1 MLDMSSEGGAKHIL
15 IVDDDPNIRRFLA
28 ESLRLHGYE
37 VKSFA
42 DAEAALLELD
52 NHNFD
57 LALLDILL
65 PGTNGLQL
73 CRKLRSLPSTRELPV
88 IMMTAFYKQ
97 ADHIRDARE
106 QYGATDYLLKPF
118 PLKTLHEKIDAL
130 VGAPTTSSDSG
141 RLSVEGSLSETDL
154 PRILHNLYSLRATG
168 LLHLENNNVKKVV
181 YIRNGYPIFVRSNL
195 VREFLGQMLLRTG
208 HLSEETLETSL
219 EVAKQSNQRHG
230 MALIEMGLIT
240 PHQLNDVLRSQI
252 LEKLLDTFSWQG
264 GSYRFVQARE
274 FKQGIT
280 SIDLSPANLI
290 LQGLRDYAGREQVL
304 KILEPHLD
312 SYLQQAENP
321 LYRFQEIELS
331 ANEQRILASCQGS
344 MTLTEVLKRHLLSR
358 KEAEPLL
365 AALLST
371 GILVGRVEPELTSGA
386 AECDEPESLRSR
398 RETFLKDYAWMME
411 QDYFTLLGVSESD
424 SREQVRKSYHNLVKK
439 YHPDRFFEQDV
450 LLDLKDKV
458 NALFQR
464 ISEAHETLCDAT
476 AKARYDCERKGE
488 RPRTTSLETILQAET
503 AFQKGMRHFK
513 SKKYSEAKKD
523 FTEALELSPKEAEY
537 LMYQAWSAYK
547 ADPRSTDVLINTRKK
562 LMQAIELNPKLS
574 LAHLYLG
581 YVCKDEGNEKE
592 AQRRFERAIQC
603 NPNCTEA
610 LRELRLMNMRKEKA
624 EKDKKGLFGKMFN

>member
-1 MLDMSSEGGAKHIL
+1 MSSEGGTKHIL

-37 VKSFA
+37 VHSFA

-52 NHNFD
+52 NHDFK

-73 CRKLRSLPSTRELPV
+73 CRQLRALPKTRELPV

-118 PLKTLHEKIDAL
+118 PLKTLHEKIGAL
-130 VGAPTTSSDSG
+130 IGPPTTSADPG
-141 RLSVEGSLSETDL
+141 RLSVEGSLLETDL

-168 LLHLENNNVKKVV
+168 LLHLENNKVKKVV

-195 VREFLGQMLLRTG
+195 VREFLGQMLVRTG
-208 HLSEETLETSL
+208 HLDNETLEKSL
-219 EVAKQSNQRHG
+219 EIAKQNNQRHG

-240 PHQLNDVLRSQI
+240 PHQLNDILRSQV

-264 GSYRFVQARE
+264 GSYRFMQARE
-274 FKQGIT
+274 FKQGVT

-290 LQGLRDYAGREQVL
+290 LQGLREYASREQVL
-304 KILEPHLD
+304 KILGPYLD
-312 SYLQQAENP
+312 SYLQQAESP
-321 LYRFQEIELS
+321 LYRFQEIQLS

-344 MTLTEVLKRHLLSR
+344 TTLSEVLNQHLLSR

-365 AALLST
+365 ATLLST
-371 GILVGRVEPELTSGA
+371 GILVGRAEPELA
-386 AECDEPESLRSR
+386 ADSRECSETESLRAR

-411 QDYFTLLGVSESD
+411 QDYFTLLGVSESAT
-424 SREQVRKSYHNLVKK
+424 REQVRKSYYNLVKQ

-450 LLDLKDKV
+450 LPDLKDKV

-476 AKARYDCERKGE
+476 AKARYDCERKGKLSSS
-488 RPRTTSLETILQAET
+488 TTNLETILRAET
-503 AFQKGMRHFK
+503 AFQKGMFLFRN
-513 SKKYSEAKKD
+513 KKYNEAKTA
-523 FTEALELSPKEAEY
+523 FAEALELSPREAEY
-537 LMYQAWSAYK
+537 LMYQAWSSYK
-547 ADPRSTDVLINTRKK
+547 ADSRSTDELINARKK
-562 LMQAIELNPKLS
+562 LMRAIELSPKLS

-581 YVCKDEGNEKE
+581 YICKDEGNDKE

-610 LRELRLMNMRKEKA
+610 LRELRLMNMRKGKA
-624 EKDKKGLFGKMFN
+624 EKDKKGLLGRMFS